1 METTNTTAA
10 AVITHKVKDYGA
22 WKAGFD
28 AHASARKQAG
38 LVGHHINRGCD
49 DPNTVS
55 IYLAARTQD
64 ALRAFADSPSLK
76 QAMTSSGVVTDPV
89 VVPLS
94 PQDDRAV
101 RKPTAAVLV
110 VQDVADYAAWK
121 LAFDQHDGARKQAG
135 IIGYAVNRRADKPNT
150 VVIYLQGESQDRLK
164 AFVSSADLKSTMQ
177 RAGVVGAPQI
187 TFVEGQDWASY
198 E

>member
-1 METTNTTAA
+1 MFTATNQPTRGATMENTNTTAA

-38 LVGHHINRGCD
+38 LVGHHINRGFD

-64 ALRAFADSPSLK
+64 ALHAFADSPSLK
-76 QAMTSSGVVTDPV
+76 QAMTSSGVVTEPV
-89 VVPLS
+89 VVPLA

-101 RKPTAAVLV
+101 RRPTAAVLV
-110 VQDVADYAAWK
+110 
-121 LAFDQHDGARKQAG
+121 
-135 IIGYAVNRRADKPNT
+135 
-150 VVIYLQGESQDRLK
+150 
-164 AFVSSADLKSTMQ
+164 
-177 RAGVVGAPQI
+177 
-187 TFVEGQDWASY
+187 
-198 E
+198 